1 MTSSSPEDE
10 TRQDIK
16 RSRQQLSD
24 TVEALAH
31 KADVSARVKDKLA
44 DTQQTVQ
51 VQAEAA
57 TQDLLEGTAA
67 LQAKAGEVARHAEH
81 LICQALGQAPTAGGR
96 THRPADS
103 QGETTTADRCGGC
116 GRDAVGAATP
126 APEQQVTAM
135 LKDTG

>member
-16 RSRQQLSD
+16 RTRQQLSD

-31 KADVSARVKDKLA
+31 KADVPAGVKDKVA

-57 TQDLLEGTAA
+57 TQHLLEGTAA
-67 LQAKAGEVARHAEH
+67 LQAKAGEVARHADKLPPTVAERIDP
-81 LICQALGQAPTAGGR
+81 LIARARQRPLTA
-96 THRPADS
+96 A
-103 QGETTTADRCGGC
+103 
-116 GRDAVGAATP
+116 AVVVG
-126 APEQQVTAM
+126 M
-135 LKDTG
+135 LWMLRRLLRNSK